1 MELQTLDPDIIE
13 VPSTPIVDAIE
24 VADELLPLSV
34 DEDSFALAVIECSGN
49 VQSAYRMVF
58 GDDIKSPTARG
69 RALLA
74 KPQIAARIQELSET
88 IKEATL
94 ISLGTHLQE
103 LSTIRDM
110 AKVQGQLKIALQAER
125 TRGEVVGLYNRFEH
139 GDRTTGPVNVQINL
153 VSKHDVNI

>member
-1 MELQTLDPDIIE
+1 MDLQTDEPEIID
-13 VPSTPIVDAIE
+13 VPSTVVVEAVE

-49 VQSAYRMVF
+49 IASAYRMVF
-58 GDDIKSPTARG
+58 GDDAKSPTARG
-69 RALLA
+69 RVLLA
-74 KPQIAARIQELSET
+74 KPQVAARIQELSET
-88 IKEATL
+88 IKDAAL

-110 AKVQGQLKIALQAER
+110 AKMQGQLKIALQAER

-139 GDRTTGPVNVQINL
+139 GDRSNGPVNVQINL
-153 VSKHDVNI
+153 VSKHDINI